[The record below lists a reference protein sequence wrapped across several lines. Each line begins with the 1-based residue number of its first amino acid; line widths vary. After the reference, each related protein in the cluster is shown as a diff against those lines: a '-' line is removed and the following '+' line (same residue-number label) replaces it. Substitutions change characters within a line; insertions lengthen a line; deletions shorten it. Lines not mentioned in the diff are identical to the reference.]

1 MRNRANSFD
10 TSKGEIAPWPTSAL
24 RGHDSRDPLRVHYF
38 EIAF

>member
-1 MRNRANSFD
+1 MRNRAKYFD

-24 RGHDSRDPLRVHYF
+24 RGRDSRDPPHVQYF